1 MKKIKAGG
9 LSMYAMAAEIR
20 DRIMECASSIVLNEV
35 VSEGMPMEYADMME
49 IRVYDNLM
57 AEFKNIL

>member
-1 MKKIKAGG
+1 
-9 LSMYAMAAEIR
+9 MYTMAAEIR

-49 IRVYDNLM
+49 NRVYDNLM